1 MASNIP
7 PRETVSHDFARQW
20 EGLVLATAEI
30 LYHLPDHP
38 SLLQSYL
45 WQDYDKC
52 PDFPELNKFLA
63 FWKKEIEGRLHS
75 VRVAHC
81 GLIKP
86 AEMRTVDGL
95 YMLH

>member
-1 MASNIP
+1 MASIVP
-7 PRETVSHDFARQW
+7 PRETVSRDFARQW
-20 EGLVLATAEI
+20 EGFVLATAEI

-52 PDFPELNKFLA
+52 PEFPELNKFLS
-63 FWKKEIEGRLHS
+63 FWTREIEGRLHS

-86 AEMRTVDGL
+86 AEMRAVDGL
-95 YMLH
+95 YTLH